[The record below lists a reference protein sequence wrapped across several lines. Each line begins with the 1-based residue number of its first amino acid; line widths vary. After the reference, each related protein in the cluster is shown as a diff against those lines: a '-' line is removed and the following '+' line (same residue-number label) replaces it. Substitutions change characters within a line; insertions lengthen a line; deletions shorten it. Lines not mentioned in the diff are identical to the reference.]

1 MKEKSSIFKNV
12 IFLKTL
18 VLSGVYLCFPI
29 MVMGETI
36 ADPAQEPAVQVVAKA
51 MPAVVNINTERVIRR
66 RVEDPFEAMIN
77 RFYGRITPG
86 REVQQRVQSLGTGFL
101 IDSTGYIVTNSHVVQ
116 RAADL
121 KIRVT
126 LSDGR
131 NFAARYIAG
140 DEEADIALIQIESE
154 NEKFP
159 FISLDHLS
167 ENHLGQTVLALGNP
181 LGYESTVTRGILSAK
196 ERDIQIDGNT
206 FKDLLQT
213 DVAINPG
220 NSGGP
225 LLDLSGRL
233 VGVNSIKMAFT
244 PEGLPTQGI
253 GFAIPAQRVRTIVE
267 KLKSAPAPR
276 AIAVSPLLGKF
287 GIQGQAMTMELAS
300 ALGYPFAGGV
310 VITNVE
316 PNSPAARANLQ
327 RGMVIYRVAGQDV
340 GSIEEINTLLQE
352 VSSDSSIEFLI
363 GKEIIQQGNSLRTV
377 VETVTLQPQ

>member
-77 RFYGRITPG
+77 RFYGRMTPG